1 MVGGEC
7 LPAGGPPGSGPC
19 FVPNDAFAWPVP
31 SPSLHRCGTQTD
43 HVMSLVGY
51 DAFPPAGQGS
61 CVEVPV
67 DACVGVPV
75 GTLFG
80 MVASPSSQLFA
91 LKWNSVCIPVV
102 VGESA
107 VPWPSDR
114 SRLQLLRRS
123 SSAYLLTDSPQ
134 LIKSSLSSQRSK
146 LSRRGFKADQRND
159 NQISEFKEAFS
170 LFNKDGNVNII
181 NYPTAPCLSLIS
193 LDRRSLAVFSGSQAS
208 DAASI
213 PASTSADGGCRLSTL
228 PTPILTVYA
237 RVKLKNGRGGIVLT
251 VVVHPSLASWSFRR
265 VSLTIP
271 SPDLGGPRRSE
282 MDEVVQAVADLKK
295 EWEQTSVQVRERVK
309 AIEACGN
316 SGRGTEEASSLPR
329 LNGAAQDGLALLRSM
344 QFKLDLLAPQLPTFK
359 ESQSE
364 QATLNSW
371 KDEYQ
376 SLHLGLRN
384 ANFQAKANI
393 RRVVQEERELLFGGG
408 EESTVRRRN
417 LQTKAGMTSAAESI
431 TESLRRTR
439 QLMVQVNFSSCPEQS
454 TSVLKEAE
462 SEYKG
467 LHFLLMRTRNLLTTM
482 NHQDVMD
489 R

>member
-1 MVGGEC
+1 
-7 LPAGGPPGSGPC
+7 
-19 FVPNDAFAWPVP
+19 
-31 SPSLHRCGTQTD
+31 
-43 HVMSLVGY
+43 
-51 DAFPPAGQGS
+51 
-61 CVEVPV
+61 
-67 DACVGVPV
+67 
-75 GTLFG
+75 
-80 MVASPSSQLFA
+80 
-91 LKWNSVCIPVV
+91 
-102 VGESA
+102 
-107 VPWPSDR
+107 
-114 SRLQLLRRS
+114 
-123 SSAYLLTDSPQ
+123 
-134 LIKSSLSSQRSK
+134 
-146 LSRRGFKADQRND
+146 
-159 NQISEFKEAFS
+159 
-170 LFNKDGNVNII
+170 
-181 NYPTAPCLSLIS
+181 
-193 LDRRSLAVFSGSQAS
+193 
-208 DAASI
+208 
-213 PASTSADGGCRLSTL
+213 
-228 PTPILTVYA
+228 
-237 RVKLKNGRGGIVLT
+237 
-251 VVVHPSLASWSFRR
+251 
-265 VSLTIP
+265 
-271 SPDLGGPRRSE
+271 
-282 MDEVVQAVADLKK
+282 MDEVVLAVADLKK
-295 EWEQTSVQVRERVK
+295 EWEQTSVQVRERIK

-329 LNGAAQDGLALLRSM
+329 LNGAVQDGLALLRSM

-359 ESQSE
+359 ESESE

-439 QLMVQVNFSSCPEQS
+439 QLMVQEVERSANILTTFEQS